1 MSDITLK
8 RTVTLPFLVFYGMG
22 TILGAGVYVL
32 VGKVVGYSGYYVPI
46 AFILSA
52 LLASFTGLSYS
63 ELASRIPR
71 NAGEVAYINEAF
83 SSRILASIIGYL
95 VILTGIV
102 SSATI
107 AKGFAGY
114 LNVFIAIPEPLVI
127 ILLILILGGIACWGI
142 SESMFTVSLITL
154 IEIVGLL
161 IVIFAMGDSLGK
173 LPDQIENYIPTLD
186 ANIWQGIFLG
196 AFLAFYAFIG
206 FEDMVNI
213 AEEAVSPEKTI
224 PRAIIIS
231 VVLSTLLYFM
241 VALIATLA
249 VPLEQIANSKA
260 PLADILA
267 QKGKFFPKLI
277 SVISLVAIVNGSLVQ
292 IIMAS
297 RVLYGMS
304 SQGLLHASMA
314 KLHKKTRTP
323 LNATVLVSVIV
334 LSFCFAM
341 PLKTLAETT
350 SFIIVS
356 IFILINL
363 ALIRIK
369 IKTPDKKGIF
379 KVPYFIPI
387 LGVVFSTLFI
397 AGKVFFIL
405 ERLLDS

>member
-1 MSDITLK
+1 MSETTLK

-32 VGKVVGYSGYYVPI
+32 VGQVVGYSGYYAPI
-46 AFILSA
+46 SFILSA
-52 LLASFTGLSYS
+52 FLASFTGLSYS

-83 SSRILASIIGYL
+83 SSKIFASIVGYL
-95 VILTGIV
+95 VILTGII

-114 LNVFIAIPEPLVI
+114 LNVFISIPDPLVI
-127 ILLILILGGIACWGI
+127 ILLILFLGGIACWGI
-142 SESMFTVSLITL
+142 SESMFTVSVITL
-154 IEIVGLL
+154 IEIIGLL
-161 IVIFAMGDSLGK
+161 VVIFVLGDNLGK
-173 LPDQIENYIPTLD
+173 LPSRIENYIPALD
-186 ANIWQGIFLG
+186 EGIWSGIFLG

-249 VPLEQIANSKA
+249 VPLEQIAASKA
-260 PLADILA
+260 PLADILT
-267 QKGKFFPKLI
+267 QKGEFFPYLI
-277 SVISLVAIVNGSLVQ
+277 SIISLIAIVNGSLVQ

-297 RVLYGMS
+297 RIFYGMS
-304 SQGLLHASMA
+304 SQGLLHSSMGR
-314 KLHKKTRTP
+314 LNIKTRTP
-323 LNATVLVSVIV
+323 LNATILVSGIV
-334 LSFCFAM
+334 LIFCFVM

-369 IKTPDKKGIF
+369 MKTPGKKAIF
-379 KVPYFIPI
+379 NVPYIIPI
-387 LGVVFSTLFI
+387 LGLVFSSLFI
-397 AGKVFFIL
+397 TGKIFFIF
-405 ERLLDS
+405 R